1 MAELPVPMIGGEVR
15 RASLIDWLSLSRKTE
30 SDEEIRS
37 LIEAIKSVVRDH
49 FGYGDTIPMKSAGNF
64 GEGAKFE
71 KVGGDIKW
79 TTQTQAAL
87 NDWNDEGRCVGW
99 LNFTLRGSSGIGLLP
114 LPKAVSLITS
124 LRDLGLDQCRRI
136 DLTLDLYNDWDLS
149 IFDIKEHLTQGSWRI
164 PRRDPKCFRYM
175 GALIPRDDGPTAAT
189 LYLASK
195 TSENQLTLYDKG
207 AQKELE
213 MAWLRFELRS
223 TRSHAEALFQKL
235 LAAADAAH
243 ETGNALLY
251 LDSFVTS
258 AVRDSCDI
266 RDVQD
271 FPEYPNL
278 PKNWT
283 RSPMARLPD
292 ALAPVFRQVAPL
304 QVRDMKISGG
314 FAAQVRHACHSTGKT
329 VWKLCVISV
338 ANKQDPGIVALQL
351 GFTHWNR
358 LTEEDFVEMAQSSG
372 IAAKELEAAELS
384 ALNQVAAVEGID
396 AEVVSSHRTELRSKV
411 ERSLVGQK

>member
-1 MAELPVPMIGGEVR
+1 LE
-15 RASLIDWLSLSRKTE
+15 
-30 SDEEIRS
+30 
-37 LIEAIKSVVRDH
+37 
-49 FGYGDTIPMKSAGNF
+49 
-64 GEGAKFE
+64 
-71 KVGGDIKW
+71 
-79 TTQTQAAL
+79 
-87 NDWNDEGRCVGW
+87 
-99 LNFTLRGSSGIGLLP
+99 
-114 LPKAVSLITS
+114 LPKAVSLITA

-149 IFDIKEHLTQGSWRI
+149 IFDMKEHLTEGSWRI

-175 GALIPRDDGPTAAT
+175 GALVHRHDGPTPAT

-195 TSENQLTLYDKG
+195 TADNQITIYDKG

-213 MAWLRFELRS
+213 TAWIRFELRS
-223 TRSHAEALFQKL
+223 TRAHAEALFQKL

-266 RDVQD
+266 RDVQQ

-283 RSPMARLPD
+283 RSPMAKLPT
-292 ALAPVFRQVAPL
+292 ALAPVFKQIAPL
-304 QVRDMKISGG
+304 EVRDMLISGG
-314 FAAQVRHACHSTGKT
+314 FAAQVRHACRSTGKT

-338 ANKQDPGIVALQL
+338 AKGQDPGVVALEL

-358 LTEEDFVEMAQSSG
+358 LTEEDFVEMSQSSG
-372 IAAKELEAAELS
+372 VTPKALEAAELT
-384 ALNQVAAVEGID
+384 ALNQVALAQGID
-396 AEVVSSHRTELRSKV
+396 AEIVASHRTELRSKV
-411 ERSLVGQK
+411 ERSLTGQI